1 MATSSPVLATDEA
14 ISAVSTLKTQ
24 INSGLREQIEAVLA
38 TGEILTDPSQW
49 NGPKAMEFE
58 GLWPDVRT
66 SLTNA
71 NTQLGEIA
79 DRVDQITAAI
89 MAAGGN

>member
-1 MATSSPVLATDEA
+1 MATASPVLASDEA

-24 INSGLREQIEAVLA
+24 IESDLREKIQAVLT
-38 TGEILTDPSQW
+38 TGELLTDPTNW

-58 GLWPDVRT
+58 DLWPDVRT

-71 NTQLGEIA
+71 NEQLGEIA
-79 DRVDQITAAI
+79 SRVDQITAAI
-89 MAAGGN
+89 MAAGGS